1 LEDLTMNSSKLNKRL
16 GGRKI
21 QRGQGMN
28 EYIIIVALVAIGAI
42 GVYNLFGK
50 SVRDQTTAMAYG
62 LAGDKTDSTT
72 ASGASLTDAGNAKG
86 EADQAQ
92 GLRNF
97 GQNADNQ

>member
-1 LEDLTMNSSKLNKRL
+1 LEDLTMNSSKLTKRL
-16 GGRKI
+16 AGRRN
-21 QRGQGMN
+21 QRGQGMT
-28 EYIIIVALVAIGAI
+28 EYIIIVALIAIGAI

-62 LAGDKTDSTT
+62 LAGDKADSTT
-72 ASGASLTDAGNAKG
+72 ASALAKTDADNSKT
-86 EADQAQ
+86 EADTAQ